1 MTKLE
6 FYQQLEQQQI
16 FLSNHQKQQ
25 FDQYYRLLF
34 QYNQVMDLT
43 SVIEEEQVYERHFY
57 DSLTIAF
64 NKNFNGLKVCDV
76 GSGAGF
82 PAIPLKI
89 VFPEMELTIIDSL
102 TKRMNFLNEVVQ
114 QLDLKKVTI
123 ITARVE
129 EMDASF
135 RETFDIVMARAV
147 ARLNILLELCI
158 PILKV
163 NGIFIA
169 MKGQKG
175 QEELE
180 EAKNAI
186 QILNLKLNE
195 TQKLP
200 FITNFYFLK
209 QYIVYKIFS
218 ATPPY
223 FYYIF
228 FYFF

>member
-6 FYQQLEQQQI
+6 FYQQLEQQHI

-180 EAKNAI
+180 EAQNAI

-200 FITNFYFLK
+200 FIANFYFLK
-209 QYIVYKIFS
+209 QKKTSLQYPRRYSLIKKK
-218 ATPPY
+218 PL
-223 FYYIF
+223 
-228 FYFF
+228 

>member
-209 QYIVYKIFS
+209 QKKTSLQYPRRYSLIKKK
-218 ATPPY
+218 PL
-223 FYYIF
+223 
-228 FYFF
+228 

>member
-114 QLDLKKVTI
+114 QLDLKKVKI

-180 EAKNAI
+180 EAQNAI

-209 QYIVYKIFS
+209 QNCLNFNRLLIIIAIF
-218 ATPPY
+218 
-223 FYYIF
+223 
-228 FYFF
+228 

>member
-6 FYQQLEQQQI
+6 FYQQLEQQHI

-102 TKRMNFLNEVVQ
+102 TKRMNFLNEVVK

-180 EAKNAI
+180 EAQNAI

-209 QYIVYKIFS
+209 QKKTSLQYPRRYSLIKKK
-218 ATPPY
+218 PL
-223 FYYIF
+223 
-228 FYFF
+228 

>member
-6 FYQQLEQQQI
+6 FYQQLEQQHI

-209 QYIVYKIFS
+209 QKKTSLQYPRRYSLIKKK
-218 ATPPY
+218 PL
-223 FYYIF
+223 
-228 FYFF
+228 

>member
-6 FYQQLEQQQI
+6 FYQQLEQQHI

-180 EAKNAI
+180 EAQNAI

-209 QYIVYKIFS
+209 QKKTSLQYPRRYSLIKKK
-218 ATPPY
+218 PL
-223 FYYIF
+223 
-228 FYFF
+228 

>member
-6 FYQQLEQQQI
+6 FYQQLEQQHI

-25 FDQYYRLLF
+25 FDQYYHLLF
-34 QYNQVMDLT
+34 QYNQIMDLT

-180 EAKNAI
+180 EAQNAI

-200 FITNFYFLK
+200 FIANFYFLK
-209 QYIVYKIFS
+209 QKKTSLQYPRRYSLIKKK
-218 ATPPY
+218 PL
-223 FYYIF
+223 
-228 FYFF
+228 

>member
-6 FYQQLEQQQI
+6 FYQQLEQQHI

-180 EAKNAI
+180 EAQNAI

-209 QYIVYKIFS
+209 QKKTSLQYPRKYSLIKKK
-218 ATPPY
+218 PL
-223 FYYIF
+223 
-228 FYFF
+228 

>member
-6 FYQQLEQQQI
+6 FYQQLEQQHI

-25 FDQYYRLLF
+25 FDQYYHLLF

-180 EAKNAI
+180 EAQNAI

-209 QYIVYKIFS
+209 QKKTSLQYPRRYSLIKKK
-218 ATPPY
+218 PL
-223 FYYIF
+223 
-228 FYFF
+228 

>member
-180 EAKNAI
+180 EAQNAI

-209 QYIVYKIFS
+209 QKKTSLQYPRRYSLIKKK
-218 ATPPY
+218 PL
-223 FYYIF
+223 
-228 FYFF
+228 

>member
-34 QYNQVMDLT
+34 QYNQIMDLT

-180 EAKNAI
+180 EAQNAI

-209 QYIVYKIFS
+209 QKKTSLQYPRRYSLIKKK
-218 ATPPY
+218 PL
-223 FYYIF
+223 
-228 FYFF
+228 

>member
-1 MTKLE
+1 M
-6 FYQQLEQQQI
+6 
-16 FLSNHQKQQ
+16 
-25 FDQYYRLLF
+25 
-34 QYNQVMDLT
+34 
-43 SVIEEEQVYERHFY
+43 
-57 DSLTIAF
+57 
-64 NKNFNGLKVCDV
+64 
-76 GSGAGF
+76 
-82 PAIPLKI
+82 
-89 VFPEMELTIIDSL
+89 

-180 EAKNAI
+180 EAQNAI

-200 FITNFYFLK
+200 FITNFFIQNLLPIFYFLK
-209 QYIVYKIFS
+209 QKK
-218 ATPPY
+218 TPLQYPRRY
-223 FYYIF
+223 SLIKKKPL
-228 FYFF
+228 

>member
-6 FYQQLEQQQI
+6 FYQQLEQQHI

-25 FDQYYRLLF
+25 FDQYYHLLF
-34 QYNQVMDLT
+34 QYNQIMDLT
-43 SVIEEEQVYERHFY
+43 SVIEQEQVYERHFY

-180 EAKNAI
+180 EAQNAI

-209 QYIVYKIFS
+209 QKKTSLQYPRRYSLIKKK
-218 ATPPY
+218 PL
-223 FYYIF
+223 
-228 FYFF
+228 

>member
-102 TKRMNFLNEVVQ
+102 TKRMNFLNVVVQ
-114 QLDLKKVTI
+114 QLDLKNVTI

-180 EAKNAI
+180 EAQNAI

-209 QYIVYKIFS
+209 QKKTSLQYPRRYSLIKKK
-218 ATPPY
+218 PL
-223 FYYIF
+223 
-228 FYFF
+228 

>member
-6 FYQQLEQQQI
+6 FYQQLEQQHI

-25 FDQYYRLLF
+25 FDQYYHLLF
-34 QYNQVMDLT
+34 QYNQIMDLT

-147 ARLNILLELCI
+147 ARLNILLEFLCS
-158 PILKV
+158 L
-163 NGIFIA
+163 A
-169 MKGQKG
+169 
-175 QEELE
+175 
-180 EAKNAI
+180 
-186 QILNLKLNE
+186 
-195 TQKLP
+195 
-200 FITNFYFLK
+200 
-209 QYIVYKIFS
+209 YK
-218 ATPPY
+218 P
-223 FYYIF
+223 
-228 FYFF
+228 

>member
-1 MTKLE
+1 
-6 FYQQLEQQQI
+6 
-16 FLSNHQKQQ
+16 
-25 FDQYYRLLF
+25 
-34 QYNQVMDLT
+34 
-43 SVIEEEQVYERHFY
+43 
-57 DSLTIAF
+57 
-64 NKNFNGLKVCDV
+64 
-76 GSGAGF
+76 
-82 PAIPLKI
+82 
-89 VFPEMELTIIDSL
+89 MELTIIDSL

-180 EAKNAI
+180 EAQNAI

-209 QYIVYKIFS
+209 QKKTSLQYPRRYSLIKKK
-218 ATPPY
+218 PL
-223 FYYIF
+223 
-228 FYFF
+228 

>member
-6 FYQQLEQQQI
+6 FYQQLEQQHI

-158 PILKV
+158 PNLKV

-180 EAKNAI
+180 EAQNAI

-209 QYIVYKIFS
+209 QKKTSLQYPRRYSLIKKK
-218 ATPPY
+218 PL
-223 FYYIF
+223 
-228 FYFF
+228 

>member
-6 FYQQLEQQQI
+6 FYQQLEQQHI

-180 EAKNAI
+180 EAQNAI

-200 FITNFYFLK
+200 FIANFYFLK
-209 QYIVYKIFS
+209 QKRLLYNILEDIV
-218 ATPPY
+218 
-223 FYYIF
+223 
-228 FYFF
+228 

>member
-6 FYQQLEQQQI
+6 FYQQLEQQHI

-25 FDQYYRLLF
+25 FDQYYHLLF
-34 QYNQVMDLT
+34 QYNQIMDLT

-209 QYIVYKIFS
+209 QKKTSLQYPRRYSLIKKK
-218 ATPPY
+218 PL
-223 FYYIF
+223 
-228 FYFF
+228 

>member
-6 FYQQLEQQQI
+6 FYQQLEQQHI

-25 FDQYYRLLF
+25 FDQYYHLLF
-34 QYNQVMDLT
+34 QYNQIMDLT

-180 EAKNAI
+180 EAQNAI

-209 QYIVYKIFS
+209 QKKTSLQYPRRYSLIKKK
-218 ATPPY
+218 PL
-223 FYYIF
+223 
-228 FYFF
+228 

>member
-6 FYQQLEQQQI
+6 FYQQLEQQHI

-25 FDQYYRLLF
+25 FDQYYHLLF
-34 QYNQVMDLT
+34 QYNQIMDLT

-102 TKRMNFLNEVVQ
+102 TKRMNFLNEVVK

-180 EAKNAI
+180 EAQNAI

-209 QYIVYKIFS
+209 QKKTSLQYPRRYSLIKKK
-218 ATPPY
+218 PL
-223 FYYIF
+223 
-228 FYFF
+228 

>member
-6 FYQQLEQQQI
+6 FYQQLEQQHI

-180 EAKNAI
+180 EAQNAI

-209 QYIVYKIFS
+209 QTKTSLQYPRRYSLIKKK
-218 ATPPY
+218 PL
-223 FYYIF
+223 
-228 FYFF
+228 

>member
-6 FYQQLEQQQI
+6 FYQQLEQQHI

-25 FDQYYRLLF
+25 FEQYYRLLF

-180 EAKNAI
+180 EAQNAI

-209 QYIVYKIFS
+209 QKK
-218 ATPPY
+218 TPLQYPRRY
-223 FYYIF
+223 SLIKKKPL
-228 FYFF
+228 

>member
-102 TKRMNFLNEVVQ
+102 TKRMNFLNEVRPTIRF
-114 QLDLKKVTI
+114 KKSN
-123 ITARVE
+123 
-129 EMDASF
+129 DYYS
-135 RETFDIVMARAV
+135 
-147 ARLNILLELCI
+147 
-158 PILKV
+158 
-163 NGIFIA
+163 
-169 MKGQKG
+169 KG
-175 QEELE
+175 
-180 EAKNAI
+180 
-186 QILNLKLNE
+186 
-195 TQKLP
+195 
-200 FITNFYFLK
+200 
-209 QYIVYKIFS
+209 
-218 ATPPY
+218 
-223 FYYIF
+223 
-228 FYFF
+228 